1 MAEGAIELDDP
12 LRLARQCLPC
22 SDDYFQ
28 HDRDPLDPHHLLGR
42 ISLQVRQVRRIGYH
56 LLLGASVP

>member
-1 MAEGAIELDDP
+1 MAKGVIELDDP
-12 LRLARQCLPC
+12 LRLARQCLPG
-22 SDDYFQ
+22 SDDHFQ

-42 ISLQVRQVRRIGYH
+42 SSLQVRRIGYH